1 MNIKD
6 LASLLREG
14 GAAGAG
20 GAGFPSYAK
29 LSEDAD
35 TIILNCAECEPIL
48 KLHRQVLEKYAFEI
62 TRALSVIADAVGAD
76 RVIIAVKKSYKGAVA
91 AVSAAAAD
99 YKNFEIKFLP
109 EVYPSGD
116 EVVTIYETTGRVV
129 PPGSIP
135 ITVGVTVFNV
145 ETVLNIY
152 NLLEKNKPVTHKYVT
167 IAGEVK
173 TPKTVYAPIGITFKE
188 LIENCAGGMTIS
200 DYAIINGGP
209 MMGGECGIYD
219 TVTKTTNAVL
229 VLPREHYI
237 IQRKRADV
245 KIDTKRAMSSC
256 CQCRMCTDLCPRHLL
271 GHPIEP
277 SEFMHAASSG
287 TIRDIEPM
295 LNTAFCCGCGVCELY
310 ACGQGLSP
318 RTMIV
323 EYKNAL
329 RREGIKPPKSPK
341 TAPVSKARSFR
352 GVSKERLTAR
362 IGLAKYEVDSP
373 LSDEGVTSSEY
384 RVKLSQHIGAPSVA
398 AVKTGEHV
406 TAGQVIAK
414 AAEGAL
420 SVSTH
425 SPADGEVVAVTDKYI
440 MIRQEGGK

>member
-62 TRALSVIADAVGAD
+62 TKALSVIADAVGAD
-76 RVIIAVKKSYKGAVA
+76 RVIIAVKKSYEGAVA

-145 ETVLNIY
+145 ETVLNVY
-152 NLLEKNKPVTHKYVT
+152 NILEKNKPVTHKYVT

-188 LIENCAGGMTIS
+188 LIENCAGGMTTS

-219 TVTKTTNAVL
+219 TVTKTTNAIL

-245 KIDTKRAMSSC
+245 KIDTRRAMSSC

-271 GHPIEP
+271 GHPIDP
-277 SEFMHAASSG
+277 GEFMHAASSG

-341 TAPVSKARSFR
+341 TAPVSKVRSFR

-362 IGLAKYEVDSP
+362 IGLTKYEVESP
-373 LSDEGVTSSEY
+373 LSDESVTSGEY
-384 RVKLSQHIGAPSVA
+384 KVKLSQHIGAPSVA
-398 AVKTGEHV
+398 AVEAGEHV
-406 TAGQVIAK
+406 TVGQVIAK

-425 SPADGEVVAVTDKYI
+425 SPADGEVIAVTDKYI
-440 MIRQEGGK
+440 LIRQEGGK

>member
-62 TRALSVIADAVGAD
+62 TKALSVIADAVGAD

-109 EVYPSGD
+109 EIYPSGD

-145 ETVLNIY
+145 ETVLNVY
-152 NLLEKNKPVTHKYVT
+152 NILEKNKPVTHKYVT

-188 LIENCAGGMTIS
+188 LIENCAGGMTTS

-219 TVTKTTNAVL
+219 TVTKTTNAIL

-245 KIDTKRAMSSC
+245 KIDTRRAMSSC

-271 GHPIEP
+271 GHPIDP
-277 SEFMHAASSG
+277 GEFMHAASSG

-341 TAPVSKARSFR
+341 TAPVSKVRSFR

-362 IGLAKYEVDSP
+362 IGLTKYEVESP
-373 LSDEGVTSSEY
+373 LSDESVSSSEY
-384 RVKLSQHIGAPSVA
+384 KVKLSQHIGAPSVA
-398 AVKTGEHV
+398 AVEAGEHV
-406 TAGQVIAK
+406 TVGQVIAK

-425 SPADGEVVAVTDKYI
+425 SPADGEVIAVTDKYI
-440 MIRQEGGK
+440 LIRQEGGK